1 MRFPKS
7 LRLLGGVAFVAIV
20 VGVAFFTRDRWM
32 TLFSLPESE
41 SHAADSAPPVE
52 EPKVLKLSPQA
63 RKNLELVSK
72 PARPQTYW
80 RTIQVPGT
88 IADRP
93 GQSDRGVTSPAVG
106 VVSEVHAFPGDT
118 VRPGDRLFTLRL
130 FSEYLQSTQKQLFS
144 STKESQIAQ
153 EQLDR
158 LSPLADKGGISR
170 TKIIDLENEL
180 RRQQAV
186 IQAHRQDLLT
196 RGLNPQQV
204 DRVAN
209 GEFVSTVDVVAP
221 PRVNEREKLVT
232 IQQASFQQGTADDEF
247 AFEVQELN
255 AELGQQVQ
263 AGQLLITLANHSLLY
278 LEGHAFRREAPYLEK
293 AAQNGWKISVE
304 FAEDQPENWPE
315 LDQSFEIRYLSNSID
330 EDNRTFDF
338 FIPIANQSRSYEKS
352 GETFVVWRF
361 RPGQR
366 IRLHVPVEEL
376 TDVLVLPSAAIV
388 REGPEAYV
396 FQQNGDLF
404 NRIPVQ
410 VLHEDRRNIVV
421 ANDGSV
427 TPGLY
432 LAQSAAASLN
442 RVLRAQAA
450 SGMRADVHVHADGTV
465 HASHLGKHDAKRHYS
480 ICTALPH
487 AGPRDQRRDAGVRFI
502 SRDADAD
509 RCLPGPRPP
518 SRHHHHRMSRPCD

>member
-1 MRFPKS
+1 MRLQKP
-7 LRLLGGVAFVAIV
+7 LRLLSGMTIMAILA
-20 VGVAFFTRDRWM
+20 GVAFFTRDRWVTM
-32 TLFSLPESE
+32 FSLPESE
-41 SHAADSAPPVE
+41 SHVTDSAPPVE

-63 RKNLELVSK
+63 RKNLELVAK

-80 RTIQVPGT
+80 RTIQVPGE
-88 IADRP
+88 IVDRP

-144 STKESQIAQ
+144 STREAQIAQ
-153 EQLDR
+153 EQLAR
-158 LSPLADKGGISR
+158 LSPLADKGGISGS
-170 TKIIDLENEL
+170 KIIDLENEL
-180 RRQQAV
+180 RRQEAV
-186 IQAHRQDLLT
+186 IQSHRQDLLT
-196 RGLNPQQV
+196 RGLHPQQV

-209 GEFVSTVDVVAP
+209 GEFVSTVEVVAP
-221 PRVNEREKLVT
+221 PRVKEREKLVSIRQT
-232 IQQASFQQGTADDEF
+232 SFQQGGDDGF
-247 AFEVQELN
+247 AYEVQELN
-255 AELGQQVQ
+255 ADLGQQVQ
-263 AGQLLITLANHSLLY
+263 AGQLLITLANHSSLY
-278 LEGHAFRREAPYLEK
+278 LEGHAFKREAPYLEK
-293 AAQNGWKISVE
+293 AAQNGWEISVE
-304 FAEDQPENWPE
+304 FAEDEPENWPKLE
-315 LDQSFEIRYLSNSID
+315 QSFEIRYLSNSID
-330 EDNRTFDF
+330 EESRTFDF
-338 FIPIANQSRSYEKS
+338 FIPLANQSRSYEKS

-376 TDVLVLPSAAIV
+376 ADVLVLPSAAIV

-410 VLHEDRRNIVV
+410 VLHEDRLNIVV

-442 RVLRAQAA
+442 RVLKSQAA

-465 HASHLGKHDAKRHYS
+465 HASH
-480 ICTALPH
+480 
-487 AGPRDQRRDAGVRFI
+487 
-502 SRDADAD
+502 
-509 RCLPGPRPP
+509 
-518 SRHHHHRMSRPCD
+518 

>member
-1 MRFPKS
+1 MRFPES
-7 LRLLGGVAFVAIV
+7 LRLLSGVTIAAMIA
-20 VGVAFFTRDRWM
+20 GAAFFTHDQWM
-32 TLFSLPESE
+32 TMLPSSQPD
-41 SHAADSAPPVE
+41 SHVADTPPPVE

-63 RKNLELVSK
+63 RKNLELVAK

-80 RTIQVPGT
+80 RTIQVPGE
-88 IADRP
+88 IVDRP

-130 FSEYLQSTQKQLFS
+130 FSEYLQNTQKQLFS
-144 STKESQIAQ
+144 STKEAQIAQ
-153 EQLDR
+153 EQLAR
-158 LSPLADKGGISR
+158 LSPLADRGGISK
-170 TKIIDLENEL
+170 TKIIDVENEL
-180 RRQQAV
+180 RRQEAV

-204 DRVAN
+204 SRVAN
-209 GEFVSTVDVVAP
+209 GQFVSTVDVVAP
-221 PRVNEREKLVT
+221 PRVKEREKLVS
-232 IQQASFQQGTADDEF
+232 IRQASFQQAKADDDEF

-263 AGQLLITLANHSLLY
+263 AGQLLITLANHSSLY
-278 LEGHAFRREAPYLEK
+278 LEGHAFKREAPYLEK

-304 FAEDQPENWPE
+304 FAEDEPGHWPE
-315 LDQSFEIRYLSNSID
+315 LEQSFEIRYLSNSID
-330 EDNRTFDF
+330 EESRTFDF
-338 FIPIANQSRSYEKS
+338 FIPLTNQSRSYKKS
-352 GETFVVWRF
+352 DETFVVWRF

-366 IRLHVPVEEL
+366 VRLHVPVEEL

-404 NRIPVQ
+404 NRISVQ
-410 VLHEDRRNIVV
+410 VLHEDRLNIVV

-442 RVLRAQAA
+442 RVLKAQAA

-465 HASHLGKHDAKRHYS
+465 HASH
-480 ICTALPH
+480 
-487 AGPRDQRRDAGVRFI
+487 
-502 SRDADAD
+502 
-509 RCLPGPRPP
+509 
-518 SRHHHHRMSRPCD
+518 